1 MFLSIY
7 ASVMCL
13 SMGIYYVYTFFLYTT
28 CGMAKVDSGEW
39 VGGTPIGCQ
48 VFVKYLLVVWWMQGK
63 YCTQA
68 SKSGKRWQCCLRK
81 KVKAAAATP
90 TTTTTTTTNT
100 TTKLFPLELFNHAWD
115 WFIKESCSEII
126 KWKGLEH
133 NWDHLFKR
141 CWIISGITSKHINK
155 AAQVSP
161 MDHKWITKIFQH
173 ISGTIFSKLLH

>member
-13 SMGIYYVYTFFLYTT
+13 SMGIYFFFVYNLWN
-28 CGMAKVDSGEW
+28 GQ
-39 VGGTPIGCQ
+39 GGFRRMGWRNTHWLPSFCKISI
-48 VFVKYLLVVWWMQGK
+48 VVWWMQGK
-63 YCTQA
+63 YCIQA

-90 TTTTTTTTNT
+90 TTTTTTTTTNT

-133 NWDHLFKR
+133 KWDHLFKR

-161 MDHKWITKIFQH
+161 MDYKWITKIFQH